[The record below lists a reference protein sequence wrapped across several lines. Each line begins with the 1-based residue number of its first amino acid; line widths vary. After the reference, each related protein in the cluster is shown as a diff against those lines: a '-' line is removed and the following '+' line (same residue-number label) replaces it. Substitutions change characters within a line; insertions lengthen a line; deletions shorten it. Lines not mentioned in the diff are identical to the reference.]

1 MIRPVQLTDA
11 TQIATIYNYYI
22 EQTTI
27 TFETAPIS
35 TEEMKERILSICKD
49 YPYFVIEEEGEIK
62 GYCYAHR
69 WKEKEAYQ
77 CTAETTV
84 YVNPECLNEG
94 YGEKLMR
101 CLIEACRTQGLHTLI
116 ACITYPN
123 APSMLLHEKLGF
135 QQVSHFHEVG
145 YKLGKK
151 LDVCDYE
158 LKL

>member
-1 MIRPVQLTDA
+1 MIRPVQLNDA
-11 TQIATIYNYYI
+11 NAISAIYNYYI
-22 EQTTI
+22 TRTTI
-27 TFETAPIS
+27 TFETTPVTVS
-35 TEEMKERILSICKD
+35 EMKRRILSISRE

-84 YVNPECLNEG
+84 YVNPKRLREG
-94 YGEKLMR
+94 NGERLMNH
-101 CLIEACRTQGLHTLI
+101 LIEACRTQGIHTLI

-123 APSMLLHEKLGF
+123 IPSIQLHTKLGF
-135 QQVSHFHEVG
+135 KQASHFHEVG
-145 YKLGKK
+145 RKFGKL

-158 LKL
+158 LHL

>member
-11 TQIATIYNYYI
+11 AQIAAIYNYYI

-27 TFETAPIS
+27 TFETALVS
-35 TEEMKERILSICKD
+35 TKEMEQRILSICKD

-69 WKEKEAYQ
+69 WKEKEAYLY
-77 CTAETTV
+77 TAETTV
-84 YVNPECLNEG
+84 YVKPERLGEG
-94 YGEKLMR
+94 NGKKLMR
-101 CLIEACRTQGLHTLI
+101 HLIEACRKQRLHTLI

-123 APSMLLHEKLGF
+123 EPSMQLHEKLGF
-135 QQVSHFHEVG
+135 RQVSHFHEVG
-145 YKLGKK
+145 CKFRKW

-158 LKL
+158 LVL